1 MSSGSSDRIRQRMVA
16 AAHDGVE
23 IDLDSDDAWFDREDP
38 GGIWIIRWR
47 LPNGKIATI
56 TRPTEASARAHVGTM
71 LKQSWCGEIGLLWAA
86 SVTGGP
92 ALQQAWSAPKKPAQ
106 PPSREPQR
114 EGGTPLAELLL
125 DDAETW
131 PDGRL
136 RVWCH
141 RLPLLLL
148 ATPTGARI
156 DLGGYPRQGGPPTE
170 EQLDDVAHWRVVA
183 EIADGG
189 ETQWLALAG
198 WAISCLYP
206 AYQRRIGASHP
217 CLERVDY
224 LLRAQAGKVVQP
236 QNPQGKGKPMPTPP
250 SAPGGIVNPLP
261 GIVNLPSGI
270 VNLKGRQ
277 YKTVALRVQE
287 FREAHP
293 ITDGWS
299 IACEIV
305 SLDGDSVLM
314 RASIKSPQGI
324 EVAVG
329 FAEEKRSKSGINS
342 TSAIENCETSAIGRA
357 LAAAGYAGTEYASA
371 DELVNAL
378 NQQQHPARPELSVAP
393 PPEHPSWE
401 GAREAFMRALQPLG
415 VTLAQVDA
423 WCGGRERL
431 RPSQMDETAR
441 SKALAWLQGVGA
453 AVVAAETGAA

>member
-1 MSSGSSDRIRQRMVA
+1 MFSSDRIRQRMMA
-16 AAHDGVE
+16 ASRDGVE
-23 IDLDSDDAWFDREDP
+23 IDLDSDDVLYDRDDP
-38 GGIWIIRWR
+38 GGVWIIRWR

-56 TRPTEASARAHVGTM
+56 TRSTEASARAHVGTM
-71 LKQSWCGEIGLLWAA
+71 LRQSWCGEVELLWAA

-92 ALQQAWSAPKKPAQ
+92 ALLQTWGAPKKPT
-106 PPSREPQR
+106 PSREPQR

-125 DDAETW
+125 DTTETW

-148 ATPTGARI
+148 ATPTGASI
-156 DLGGYPRQGGPPTE
+156 DLGAYPRQGGPPTE
-170 EQLDDVAHWRVVA
+170 EQLDEVAHWRVVA

-189 ETQWLALAG
+189 ETQWLALAE
-198 WAISCLYP
+198 WATSRLYP
-206 AYQRRIGASHP
+206 AYQRRFGASHP
-217 CLERVDY
+217 CLERVHY
-224 LLRAQAGKVVQP
+224 LLRAQPGKVVQP
-236 QNPQGKGKPMPTPP
+236 QNPQGRPMSTPP
-250 SAPGGIVNPLP
+250 PAPSGV
-261 GIVNLPSGI
+261 VNLPSGI

-287 FREAHP
+287 FREKHP
-293 ITDGWS
+293 ISEGWS

-305 SLDGDSVLM
+305 SLDSDGVLM
-314 RASIKSPQGI
+314 RASIKTPQGT

-329 FAEEKRSKSGINS
+329 FAEERRSKSGVNS
-342 TSAIENCETSAIGRA
+342 TSALENCETSAIGRA

-378 NQQQHPARPELSVAP
+378 NQQRHAPRPELAMAP

-401 GAREAFMRALQPLG
+401 GARETFVAALQPLG
-415 VTLAQVDA
+415 ISLAQVDA
-423 WCGGRERL
+423 WCEGRERS

-441 SKALAWLQGVGA
+441 SKALAWLQGAGA
-453 AVVAAETGAA
+453 AVVAAEVSR